1 MKTITT
7 YSTLGDNGR
16 LGNQMFQYATLL
28 SKALTWNGRFAIPD
42 SMVQDGKRKSYE
54 LIDSFANLSAEV
66 VDTERMN
73 EIHRTQLGV
82 YREPDFSFDQNFGLV
97 HPHVEL
103 FGYFQSELYFKN
115 HRERILKEFEF
126 SREVK
131 DTVNNV
137 LSEVKSK
144 KNAEKLCAVHIRRGD
159 YVNLSSYHT
168 NLGPE
173 YYGPAMQYVLSNLP
187 GKTQFIIFS
196 DDIEWCKSFITDQDQ
211 VSFSSFT
218 GHLEDLCGISS
229 CDYHITANSSF
240 SWWGAWLSNTEC
252 AIAPKA
258 WFGPEGP
265 NNWQSIYPPTW
276 LVG

>member
-28 SKALTWNGRFAIPD
+28 SKAATWEGRFAIPD
-42 SMVQDGKRKSYE
+42 SLVQDGKQKSYE
-54 LIDSFANLSAEV
+54 LIDSFANLSAEIV
-66 VDTERMN
+66 NSERMS
-73 EIHRTQLGV
+73 EFHRTQLGV
-82 YREPDFSFDQNFGLV
+82 YRESDFSFDQNFGLV

-115 HRERILKEFEF
+115 HRAQILKEFQF
-126 SREVK
+126 SEEVK
-131 DTVNNV
+131 NTVKKS
-137 LSEVKSK
+137 LSIIKSSK
-144 KNAEKLCAVHIRRGD
+144 GADKLCAVHIRRGD
-159 YVNLSSYHT
+159 YVNLSNYHT

-173 YYGPAMQYVLSNLP
+173 YYSPAMQHILGKLP
-187 GKTQFIIFS
+187 GKIQFVVFS
-196 DDIEWCKSFITDQDQ
+196 DDIEWCKSFILDREQ
-211 VSFSSFT
+211 VTFSTFSN
-218 GHLEDLCGISS
+218 HLEDLYAIS
-229 CDYHITANSSF
+229 CCNYHIIANSSF

-252 AIAPKA
+252 TIAPKA

-265 NNWQSIYPPTW
+265 PNWQSIYPATW